1 MPGGHEWVAP
11 GRFVEREVMA
21 KGYGILLRGTTAYH
35 ASVQY
40 VVVLMIVGLA
50 AIGATVGARAIL
62 SRKGQVTRLQVALGI
77 AAGLVA
83 AFAALVV
90 QVDLLPDGPDDA
102 LEGIFVVGMTMVA
115 VIVSWYRIARV

>member
-1 MPGGHEWVAP
+1 MRGAGGH
-11 GRFVEREVMA
+11 G
-21 KGYGILLRGTTAYH
+21 GGHGTLLRGTTAYH

-50 AIGATVGARAIL
+50 AIGATVGARAIM
-62 SRKGQVTRLQVALGI
+62 SRKGQVNRLQVALGI